1 MLQLIAEKLKSTY
14 TKQSNCFRLLLE
26 WFYSGRWFWM
36 LICQGNLKVTCTY
49 SNIIHT
55 SAIVEFRTNIN
66 SEQNN
71 IWLYENRFYICR
83 TIAKSV
89 QLDFN
94 IFRVAASDEWHIIL
108 YYYINAFSWIVISN
122 FKSLIL
128 QLLSPVM
135 TFELEHPPLYI
146 YI

>member
-1 MLQLIAEKLKSTY
+1 MLQLIAEMLKSTY
-14 TKQSNCFRLLLE
+14 TKQSNCFWLLLK
-26 WFYSGRWFWM
+26 WFYSSQWFWI

-55 SAIVEFRTNIN
+55 SAIVELRTNIN
-66 SEQNN
+66 SEQNY
-71 IWLYENRFYICR
+71 IWLYKNRFYICR

-89 QLDFN
+89 QMDFN
-94 IFRVAASDEWHIIL
+94 IFFIAASDGWHIL
-108 YYYINAFSWIVISN
+108 YYYNNIFSWVVISN

-135 TFELEHPPLYI
+135 TFELEHPPLNI